1 MRITITGGAGRL
13 GQTLAVRWQA
23 THQVRTVDTVPLP
36 ASAPSQEHLV
46 GDLRDPAFAAQAA
59 TDAAAV
65 VHLAPIAP
73 ADSTS
78 DLDRLDD
85 ATRGTYH
92 LLLAAA
98 ESGVQTVVLG
108 STLDLFAAYPG
119 AWHVTE
125 QWVPRPA
132 PTLEHLAPYL
142 AECSARELAR
152 VLPLRIVGLR
162 LGEIVD
168 ESDIAG
174 QPFDGRWLHLDDA
187 VQAVERAVTGGSHAT
202 SAPDRAPVVRQ
213 AVPVTEKGDPA
224 TGWWVFHIPAAGP
237 RTRVPLVAAGETPLG
252 YAPLG
257 YAPQH
262 DFRDHWTDD
271 WQHPP
276 AAPPLP
282 AVPSRPIRKVVVFGA
297 GGPLAAATAPLLAET
312 HTVRLTDLRPLADII
327 AEGKPQSEGA
337 PLPTILGPPH
347 ETRAVDVTDY
357 DQVLAACDGMDAIV
371 NCTVF
376 RPESERAFKV
386 NCLGA
391 YNVMRAAVA
400 QRIRRVVHTGPQ
412 MVMQE
417 PLVGYRWNADVQSD
431 VPMRPGAMVYLHSK
445 YLGEEVVRTFAE
457 AYELEVPTFY
467 FNHFANPTTIRASS
481 EGIDAFTVSWN
492 DAALALRRGLE
503 VPSLPQPFEI
513 FLISADLPHGYV
525 SNEKAKRL
533 LGWQP
538 RDRFEHRWVR
548 LD

>member
-13 GQTLAVRWQA
+13 GQALAAHWQA
-23 THQVRTVDTVPLP
+23 THQVRTVDAIPLP
-36 ASAPSQEHLV
+36 AGPPSQDHLV
-46 GDLRDPAFAAQAA
+46 GDLRDPAFAQQAVA
-59 TDAAAV
+59 DAAAL

-73 ADSTS
+73 AELAR

-98 ESGVQTVVLG
+98 EAGVQTVVLG
-108 STLDLFAAYPG
+108 STLDLLAAYPG

-125 QWVPRPA
+125 QWAPRPA
-132 PTLEHLAPYL
+132 PTMEHLAPYL

-162 LGEIVD
+162 LGAVVD
-168 ESDIAG
+168 ESDIEG
-174 QPFDGRWLHLDDA
+174 QPFDGRWLHVDDA
-187 VQAVERAVTGGSHAT
+187 LQAFERAVAF
-202 SAPDRAPVVRQ
+202 
-213 AVPVTEKGDPA
+213 VPGEEDPA
-224 TGWWVFHIPAAGP
+224 TGWWVYHILAAGP
-237 RTRVPLVAAGETPLG
+237 RTRVPLVAAGE
-252 YAPLG
+252 APLG

-262 DFRDHWTDD
+262 DFRAWWPES

-276 AAPPLP
+276 AAPALP
-282 AVPSRPIRKVVVFGA
+282 AVPARPIRKVVVFGA
-297 GGPLAAATAPLLAET
+297 GGPLASATAPLLAET
-312 HTVRLTDLRPLADII
+312 HTVRLTDLRPLAEII
-327 AEGKPQSEGA
+327 AAGRPQSEGA

-347 ETRAVDVTDY
+347 ETREVDVTNY
-357 DQVLAACDGMDAIV
+357 EQVLAACAGMDAIV

-400 QRIRRVVHTGPQ
+400 QGIRRVVHTGPQ

-417 PLVGYRWNADVQSD
+417 QIVGYRWNSGVGSD
-431 VPMRPGAMVYLHSK
+431 VPMRPGVLVYLHSK
-445 YLGEEVVRTFAE
+445 YMGEEVVRTFAE
-457 AYELEVPTFY
+457 AYGLEVPTFY
-467 FNHFANPTTIRASS
+467 FNHFANPATVEASS
-481 EGIDAFTVSWN
+481 DGINSFTVSWN

-503 VPSLPQPFEI
+503 VPSLPRPFEI
-513 FLISADLPHGYV
+513 FLINADLPHGYV
-525 SNEKAKRL
+525 SNEKAKQL

-538 RDRFEHRWVR
+538 RDRFEHRWLR
-548 LD
+548 QD

>member
-1 MRITITGGAGRL
+1 MRIAITGGAGRL
-13 GQTLAVRWQA
+13 GQALAAHWQA
-23 THQVRTVDTVPLP
+23 THQVRTVDAIPLP
-36 ASAPSQEHLV
+36 AGTPSQDHLV
-46 GDLRDPAFAAQAA
+46 GDLRDPAFAQQAVA
-59 TDAAAV
+59 DAAAL

-73 ADSTS
+73 AELAR

-98 ESGVQTVVLG
+98 EAGVQTVVLG
-108 STLDLFAAYPG
+108 STLDLLAAYPG

-125 QWVPRPA
+125 QWAPRPA
-132 PTLEHLAPYL
+132 PTMEHLAPYL

-168 ESDIAG
+168 ESDVEG

-187 VQAVERAVTGGSHAT
+187 VQAFERAVAF
-202 SAPDRAPVVRQ
+202 
-213 AVPVTEKGDPA
+213 VPGDEEPP
-224 TGWWVFHIPAAGP
+224 TGWWVYHITAAGP
-237 RTRVPLVAAGETPLG
+237 RARVPLVAAGE
-252 YAPLG
+252 APLG
-257 YAPQH
+257 YTPRH
-262 DFRDHWTDD
+262 DFRTWWPED

-276 AAPPLP
+276 AAPKLP

-297 GGPLAAATAPLLAET
+297 GGPLASATAPLLAET

-327 AEGKPQSEGA
+327 AAGQPQSEGA

-347 ETRAVDVTDY
+347 ETREVDVTDY
-357 DQVLAACDGMDAIV
+357 DQVLAACAGTDAIV

-391 YNVMRAAVA
+391 YNVMRAAVT
-400 QRIRRVVHTGPQ
+400 QGIRRVVHTGPQ

-417 PLVGYRWNADVQSD
+417 QIAGYRWNSGVGSD
-431 VPMRPGAMVYLHSK
+431 VPMRPGVLVYLHSK
-445 YLGEEVVRTFAE
+445 YMGEEVVRTFAE
-457 AYELEVPTFY
+457 AYGLEVPTFY
-467 FNHFANPTTIRASS
+467 FNHFANPATVKESS
-481 EGIDAFTVSWN
+481 EGINSFTVSWN

-503 VPSLPQPFEI
+503 VPSLPRPFEI

-538 RDRFEHRWVR
+538 RDRFENRWLR
-548 LD
+548 QD

>member
-1 MRITITGGAGRL
+1 MRIAITGGAGRL
-13 GQTLAVRWQA
+13 GQALAARWQA
-23 THQVRTVDTVPLP
+23 THQVRTVDAIPLP
-36 ASAPSQEHLV
+36 ASAPSQDHLV
-46 GDLRDPAFAAQAA
+46 GDLRDPAFAQQAIA
-59 TDAAAV
+59 DADAL
-65 VHLAPIAP
+65 VHLAPISP
-73 ADSTS
+73 AGPAATS

-98 ESGVQTVVLG
+98 EAGVQTVVLG
-108 STLDLFAAYPG
+108 STLDLLAAYPG
-119 AWHVTE
+119 AWQITE
-125 QWVPRPA
+125 QWAPRPA
-132 PTLEHLAPYL
+132 PTPAHLAPYL

-152 VLPLRIVGLR
+152 VLPLRVVSLR

-168 ESDIAG
+168 ESDIEG

-187 VQAVERAVTGGSHAT
+187 VQAFERAVAF
-202 SAPDRAPVVRQ
+202 APG
-213 AVPVTEKGDPA
+213 EEEPA
-224 TGWWVFHIPAAGP
+224 TGWWVYHIPAAGP
-237 RTRVPLVAAGETPLG
+237 RTRIPLVAASE
-252 YAPLG
+252 APLG

-262 DFRDHWTDD
+262 DFLAQWPES

-276 AAPPLP
+276 AAPALP
-282 AVPSRPIRKVVVFGA
+282 AVRSRPIRKVVVFGA

-312 HTVRLTDLRPLADII
+312 HTVRLTDLRPLAEII
-327 AEGKPQSEGA
+327 AAGQPQLAGA

-347 ETRAVDVTDY
+347 ETREVDVTDY
-357 DQVLAACDGMDAIV
+357 EQVLAACAGMDAIV

-376 RPESERAFKV
+376 RPEAERAFKV

-400 QRIRRVVHTGPQ
+400 QGIRRVVHTGPQ

-417 PLVGYRWNADVQSD
+417 QVAGYRWNSGVGSD
-431 VPMRPGAMVYLHSK
+431 VPMRPGVLVYLHSK
-445 YLGEEVVRTFAE
+445 YMGEEVVRTFAE
-457 AYELEVPTFY
+457 AYGLEVPTFY
-467 FNHFANPTTIRASS
+467 FNHFANPATVKASR
-481 EGIDAFTVSWN
+481 EGINSFTVSWN

-503 VPSLPQPFEI
+503 VPSLPRPFET

-538 RDRFEHRWVR
+538 RDRFENRWMR
-548 LD
+548 QD